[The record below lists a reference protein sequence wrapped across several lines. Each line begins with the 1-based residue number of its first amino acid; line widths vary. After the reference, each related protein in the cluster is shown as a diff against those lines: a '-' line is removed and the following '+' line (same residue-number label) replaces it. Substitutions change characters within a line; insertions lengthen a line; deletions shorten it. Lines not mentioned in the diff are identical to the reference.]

1 MVSIDSDD
9 LVSATELTRNTA
21 ALVKLASE
29 GRRLIIINKNA
40 PTAALI
46 GMEDLRRLDA
56 LRDNN
61 EQGTGAVVAQ
71 PHPSSDDFHQALLA
85 CAFPV
90 DESESTPASL
100 RIPLGI
106 NACGEPV
113 RLDMASPAAGG
124 TGPHGAIIGMTGQG
138 KTNMAKVIT
147 TALTAL
153 YRPDQVNVILATDDL
168 DSQWQSLADK
178 PHVKHVFDDLSGQ
191 PEQQLRSL
199 LDQEAHRRQHLRDS
213 DDPENPSGHHLPHLV
228 VIVDE
233 AGRYPEL
240 AKHLINELGRS
251 GGTLGIHLLLLFQR
265 PPRSDLGAFG
275 YRIILRLRDFG
286 DSRYMIGSSAA
297 ARLSVG
303 SAILSRG
310 DDPSD
315 HTDFAAFLAS
325 PQFE

>member
-56 LRDNN
+56 LQTNN
-61 EQGTGAVVAQ
+61 GQGTGGVVAQ
-71 PHPSSDDFHQALLA
+71 PHPSADDFYQALTA
-85 CAFPV
+85 CDSSI
-90 DESESTPASL
+90 DEPEATPANL

-106 NACGEPV
+106 NAFGDLAQ
-113 RLDMASPAAGG
+113 LDMASPSAGG

-153 YRPDQVNVILATDDL
+153 YRPEQVNVILATDDL
-168 DSQWQSLADK
+168 DSQWQSIADT
-178 PHVKHVFDDLSGQ
+178 PHVTHVFDDLWGQ
-191 PEQQLRSL
+191 AEQLRSL
-199 LDQEAHRRQHLRDS
+199 LDQEVQRRQHLLDS
-213 DDPENPSGHHLPHLV
+213 EGSESPSGRHLPHLV

-233 AGRYPEL
+233 AGRNPDL
-240 AKHLINELGRS
+240 AQYLINELGRS
-251 GGTLGIHLLLLFQR
+251 GGSLGIHLLLVFQR
-265 PPRSDLGAFG
+265 PPRSDLGTFG
-275 YRIILRLRDFG
+275 YRIILRQRDLG

-297 ARLSVG
+297 AMLSVG
-303 SAILSRG
+303 SAILSAG
-310 DDPSD
+310 EDPRD
-315 HTDFAAFLAS
+315 HTEFAAFLAS
-325 PQFE
+325 PQVG

>member
-61 EQGTGAVVAQ
+61 EQGTGAAVAQ
-71 PHPSSDDFHQALLA
+71 PHPSSDDFHQALLV

-90 DESESTPASL
+90 DENESTPASL

-147 TALTAL
+147 TALTVL

-178 PHVKHVFDDLSGQ
+178 PHVKHVFGDLSGQ
-191 PEQQLRSL
+191 AEQLRSL
-199 LDQEAHRRQHLRDS
+199 LDHEVHHRQQNFRDS
-213 DDPENPSGHHLPHLV
+213 EDPENPSRHHLPHLV

-240 AKHLINELGRS
+240 AEYLINQLGRS
-251 GGTLGIHLLLLFQR
+251 GGSLGIHLLLVFQR
-265 PPRSDLGAFG
+265 PPRSELGAFG
-275 YRIILRLRDFG
+275 YRILLRLRDFG

-297 ARLSVG
+297 AMLPVG
-303 SAILSRG
+303 SAILSEG
-310 DDPSD
+310 EDPNV
-315 HTDFAAFLAS
+315 HAEFAAFLAS

>member
-56 LRDNN
+56 LQTNN
-61 EQGTGAVVAQ
+61 GQGIGAVVAQ
-71 PHPSSDDFHQALLA
+71 HHPSADDFQQALMA
-85 CAFPV
+85 CASSV
-90 DESESTPASL
+90 DETEATPRNL

-106 NACGEPV
+106 NAFGDLAQ
-113 RLDMASPAAGG
+113 LDMASSSAGG

-153 YRPDQVNVILATDDL
+153 YRPERVNVILATDDL
-168 DSQWQSLADK
+168 DSQWQSIAEK
-178 PHVKHVFDDLSGQ
+178 PHVTHVFDDLSGQ
-191 PEQQLRSL
+191 AEQLRGL
-199 LDQEAHRRQHLRDS
+199 LDQEVDRRQHLRDS
-213 DDPENPSGHHLPHLV
+213 EDPESPSGQHLPNLV
-228 VIVDE
+228 VIIDE
-233 AGRYPEL
+233 AGRDPDL
-240 AKHLINELGRS
+240 AQYLINELGRS
-251 GGTLGIHLLLLFQR
+251 GGSLGIHLLLVFQR
-265 PPRSDLGAFG
+265 PPRSDLGSFG
-275 YRIILRLRDFG
+275 YRIILRQRDLG

-297 ARLSVG
+297 AMLSVG
-303 SAILSRG
+303 SAILSG
-310 DDPSD
+310 GEDPRD
-315 HTDFAAFLAS
+315 HTEFAAFLAS
-325 PQFE
+325 PQGG